1 MKKFSDNFPILLS
14 NRLRLR
20 PFRLDECES
29 VTDLINHPEVIDP
42 LMAVRY
48 PYSIE
53 NARAWISKHSQ
64 TYADSGGLNFAI
76 EERKSGQLAGFV
88 GMGGSD
94 TEAGMGYWYGKRFW
108 GKGFATEAGR
118 TVIAF
123 GFEELELARVEAS
136 HISTNITSGK
146 VLQKIGMELFGRKSY
161 FYEKWDQ
168 NCDKDEYSISR
179 EIYDTCKNA
188 SPNDYLFEIE

>member
-20 PFRLDECES
+20 PFRLDECQS

-53 NARAWISKHSQ
+53 NAKAWISKHSQ

-94 TEAGMGYWYGKRFW
+94 TEAGMGYWYGKKFW

-123 GFEELELARVEAS
+123 GFEELELS
-136 HISTNITSGK
+136 LIHISEPT
-146 VLQKIGMELFGRKSY
+146 RPY
-161 FYEKWDQ
+161 
-168 NCDKDEYSISR
+168 
-179 EIYDTCKNA
+179 
-188 SPNDYLFEIE
+188 

>member
-1 MKKFSDNFPILLS
+1 VKKFSQNFPILLS

-29 VTDLINHPEVIDP
+29 VTDLINDPEVIDP

-48 PYSIE
+48 PYSID
-53 NARAWISKHSQ
+53 NATAWISKHSQ

-76 EERKSGQLAGFV
+76 EERESGQLAGFV

-94 TEAGMGYWYGKRFW
+94 TEAGMGYWYGKKFW

-118 TVIAF
+118 KVIAF
-123 GFEELELARVEAS
+123 GFEELELSRIEAS
-136 HISTNITSGK
+136 HIFTNITSGK
-146 VLQKIGMELFGRKSY
+146 VLQKIGMTFLKRKSY
-161 FYEKWDQ
+161 FYEKWDK

-179 EIYDTCKNA
+179 EEYENRKTINPTEYFFN
-188 SPNDYLFEIE
+188 LE

>member
-1 MKKFSDNFPILLS
+1 MKKFSQNFPILLS

-29 VTDLINHPEVIDP
+29 VTDLINDPEVIDP

-48 PYSIE
+48 PYSID

-76 EERKSGQLAGFV
+76 EERESGQLAGFV

-108 GKGFATEAGR
+108 GRGFATEAGR
-118 TVIAF
+118 TVVAF
-123 GFEELELARVEAS
+123 GFEQLQLDQLEAS

-146 VLQKIGMELFGRKSY
+146 VLQKIGMKFLGRKSY
-161 FYEKWDQ
+161 FYEKWDK
-168 NCDKDEYSISR
+168 NCDKDEYFISK
-179 EIYDTCKNA
+179 EIYKNLKNIY
-188 SPNDYLFEIE
+188 PDEYLFDLE

>member
-1 MKKFSDNFPILLS
+1 MKKFSHNFPILLS

-20 PFRLDECES
+20 PFRLDKCGS

-48 PYSIE
+48 PYSID

-76 EERKSGQLAGFV
+76 KERESGQLAGFV

-94 TEAGMGYWYGKRFW
+94 TEAGRM
-108 GKGFATEAGR
+108 
-118 TVIAF
+118 VITF
-123 GFEELELARVEAS
+123 GFEQLKLSRIEAS

-146 VLQKIGMELFGRKSY
+146 
-161 FYEKWDQ
+161 FYRRSQ
-168 NCDKDEYSISR
+168 
-179 EIYDTCKNA
+179 
-188 SPNDYLFEIE
+188 